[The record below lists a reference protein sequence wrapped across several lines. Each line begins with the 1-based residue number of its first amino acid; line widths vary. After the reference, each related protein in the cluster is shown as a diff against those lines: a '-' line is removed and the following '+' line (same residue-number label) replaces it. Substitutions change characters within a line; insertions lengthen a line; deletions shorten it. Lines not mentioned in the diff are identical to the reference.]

1 MRERENVCVCVRE
14 RMCVCVHVCVC
25 VCVCVHVCARVCIS
39 VYTGVNTVNT
49 VTPETKNRTR
59 ALNYKHLNQL
69 SKVMMCRS
77 GILGDIN

>member
-1 MRERENVCVCVRE
+1 MSVCVCA
-14 RMCVCVHVCVC
+14 CVCV
-25 VCVCVHVCARVCIS
+25 RVCIS

-59 ALNYKHLNQL
+59 ALNYKHLNHL

-77 GILGDIN
+77 GILRDIN